1 MTSATRS
8 HIRIGIVDD
17 HEIFR
22 AGLRRL
28 LSTEGGFEVVAEAAD
43 GHEASALVEAAHPDV
58 LLLDVAMPR
67 KGGLEALR
75 SLGGSSTRVVLL
87 TAGIHPSDLLR
98 AMQLGVRGIV
108 RKDSAP
114 QVLIEGIYRVAA
126 GKYWIGAGVAD
137 DLAAA
142 LKQVGTNP
150 APEFGL
156 TLRELE
162 VVTGIVAGETNRD
175 MATRLGISEQT
186 VKHHLSSIF
195 DKTGVST
202 RLELALLAIRQG
214 LVIPQ

>member
-1 MTSATRS
+1 MNTSSRTPV
-8 HIRIGIVDD
+8 RIGIVDD

-28 LSTEGGFEVVAEAAD
+28 LSTEAGFEVVAEGAD
-43 GHEASALVEAAHPDV
+43 GHDATSLVREAHPDV

-75 SLGGSSTRVVLL
+75 SLAGSSTRIVLL

-98 AMQLGVRGIV
+98 AMQLGARGIV

-137 DLAAA
+137 DLASA
-142 LKQVGTNP
+142 LKQVGANTT
-150 APEFGL
+150 PEFGL
-156 TLRELE
+156 TVRELE

-175 MATRLGISEQT
+175 MAARLGISEQT

-214 LVIPQ
+214 LVISQ